1 MKTFRKDP
9 ADAFTVIEL
18 LIVIAVVAILAA
30 ILLPALAKPHGYGR
44 QGIACV
50 NNLKQIGLAFKLWAN
65 DNSGKY
71 PMQVS
76 VTNEGTMELIKDGD
90 VFVHFLVMSNEL
102 STPKVLICP
111 QETDPAKKYATS
123 FGQSSSADPSGSVP
137 FSSDTNLSY
146 FVGLDA
152 EDGLLSQQ
160 LLSGDWNLAIG
171 GVPVKHGLYEVRN
184 NTSISWVGSRHGKKG
199 NIGLADGSVQQVDS
213 SGLRSLL
220 VQSGVATHRLAIP

>member
-1 MKTFRKDP
+1 MKSFRKNP
-9 ADAFTVIEL
+9 AGAFTVVEL

-137 FSSDTNLSY
+137 FLSDNNLSY
-146 FVGLDA
+146 FVGTDA
-152 EDGLLSQQ
+152 EDSVTSRR

-171 GVPVKHGLYEVRN
+171 GVPVKHGLYEIRTNAPV
-184 NTSISWVGSRHGKKG
+184 SWTGSGHGHQG
-199 NIGLADGSVQQVDS
+199 NIGLADGSVQPVNA

-220 VQSGVATHRLAIP
+220 VQSGVATNRLAIP